1 MEEQITTLTESVAAL
16 EASAVGM
23 GPWLLTATALV
34 LFMTIPGLALFYG
47 GLVRAKNYLSVL
59 MQCMAITGV
68 VTITWMVAGYAL
80 SSTDGNALFGTDFS
94 QLLFWATPQADL
106 AGAAFGLTFAV
117 ITPALILGAYAER
130 VKFSFVLAFS
140 VLWSLL
146 VYCPLAYWVW
156 MTPEGSPLTLIT
168 NGLHPIDYAGGLVVH
183 QSAGVAALVLA
194 ILLGKRAGFPS
205 AMQPPAQPGMV
216 MIGASMLWVGWY
228 GFNSGLAGDMTE
240 GGYIIFNTQVCT
252 ATAVI
257 AWVAFETIRGGKP
270 TLVGAATGAVA
281 GLVAI
286 TPACATVSVP
296 GALILGVV
304 AGVVPQLVIP
314 LVKSTFK
321 IDDALDVFAVH
332 GVAGISGTLLLPFLA
347 LIGTN
352 GTPAD
357 DTGAQFIAQ
366 LWSVIASGVYVVIAT
381 LIIAFVVRAIFG
393 MRAEDEAVA
402 DGLDLSS
409 HGERAYDLS

>member
-1 MEEQITTLTESVAAL
+1 MEEQITQLTEQVAAL
-16 EASAVGM
+16 EAASVGM

-59 MQCMAITGV
+59 MQCITITGV
-68 VTITWMVAGYAL
+68 VTIAWMAIGYAL
-80 SSTDGNALFGTDFS
+80 SSTDGNAFFGADFS
-94 QLLFWATPQADL
+94 QALFWATPQDAL
-106 AGAAFGLTFAV
+106 AGAAFGLTFAI

-130 VKFSFVLAFS
+130 VKFSFVVVFS
-140 VLWSLL
+140 AAWSLL

-156 MTPEGSPLTLIT
+156 MQPDGSFLTLLT
-168 NGLHPIDYAGGLVVH
+168 PGTHPIDYAGGLVVH

-194 ILLGKRAGFPS
+194 VMLGKRAGFPN
-205 AMQPPAQPGMV
+205 AMQPPSQPGMV

-252 ATAVI
+252 ATAAI
-257 AWVAFETIRGGKP
+257 AWIAFETIRGGKP

-296 GALILGVV
+296 GALILGLV

-314 LVKSTFK
+314 LVKSAFK

-357 DTGAQFIAQ
+357 ELGTQFISQ
-366 LWSVIASGVYVVIAT
+366 LWSVISSGVYVIIAT
-381 LIIAFVVRAIFG
+381 TIIAFVVRAVVG

-409 HGERAYDLS
+409 HGERAYDLT